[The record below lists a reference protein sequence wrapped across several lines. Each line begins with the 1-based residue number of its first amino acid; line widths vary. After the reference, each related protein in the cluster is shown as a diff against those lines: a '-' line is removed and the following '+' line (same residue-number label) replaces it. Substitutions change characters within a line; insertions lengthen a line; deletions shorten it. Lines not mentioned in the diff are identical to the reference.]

1 MTLKPLIDSNLS
13 NLKILDVSYNGI
25 RKLLPEII
33 EFLPKLEKMFVSKIY
48 FNFRFKSDQDD

>member
-25 RKLLPEII
+25 RKLLLEII